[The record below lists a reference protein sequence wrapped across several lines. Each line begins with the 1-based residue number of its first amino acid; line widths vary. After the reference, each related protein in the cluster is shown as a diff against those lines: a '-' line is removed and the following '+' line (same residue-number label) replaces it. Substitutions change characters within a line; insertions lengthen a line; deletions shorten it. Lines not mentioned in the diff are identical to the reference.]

1 MTRPARA
8 VSEVYTARPTPRPG
22 YTGLHLMHSIRRRV
36 VTLLVLVAMTFPA
49 VVIPG
54 AAQTPGQ
61 AVPRGAYTP
70 SVVIRWNAALVEA
83 VRRTGFRPMWTAR
96 ALAIVHTAM
105 YDAWAAYDPVAVGVY
120 WDGDLRR
127 PYSERDEAHVR
138 EAVSLAAYRTLV
150 DLFPSQTTALFD
162 PLLRDLGLSAAPASD
177 PTTAAGLGSRC
188 AALVV
193 ASRHGDGANQLGL
206 VGAGPYADYTGY
218 APVNT
223 PEVLRD
229 PNRWQPLRA
238 SDGTVQAFITPQWRN
253 VTPFALTSASQFRP
267 GPPPLY
273 PDPQYAAEADAV
285 RQLSAD
291 LTDREK
297 AIAEYWADGPNTETP
312 PGHWAVLAQWVS
324 ARDRHTLG
332 QDVVMYFA
340 LGNALLDA
348 SIAVWDAKVAYDY
361 VRPISAIR
369 FLGAGRTIAAWG
381 GPGLGTRLIPGEAF
395 RPYLATPAFAEY
407 TSGHSGFSAAAAT
420 VLAAFTRSP
429 LFGASYTFKAGASTV
444 EPGMTPATDI
454 TLRWPTFDDAAIEAG
469 ISRRYGGI
477 HFESGDLNSQAMG
490 QAVGRQVWQKVQQLV
505 GGTVRRRP

>member
-1 MTRPARA
+1 MTL
-8 VSEVYTARPTPRPG
+8 T
-22 YTGLHLMHSIRRRV
+22 V
-36 VTLLVLVAMTFPA
+36 VAA
-49 VVIPG
+49 PG

-61 AVPRGAYTP
+61 AVPRGAYEP
-70 SVVIRWNAALVEA
+70 SVVVRWNAAVVEA

-96 ALAIVHTAM
+96 ALAVVHTAM

-138 EAVSLAAYRTLV
+138 AAVSLAAYRTLV
-150 DLFPSQTTALFD
+150 DLFPSQTAGLFD
-162 PLLRDLGLSAAPASD
+162 PLLRDLGLTSAATSD
-177 PTTAAGLGSRC
+177 PTTPAGLGSRC

-193 ASRHGDGANQLGL
+193 ASRHGDGANQLGT
-206 VGAGPYADYTGY
+206 VGSGPYADYTGY
-218 APVNT
+218 APINT

-238 SDGTVQAFITPQWRN
+238 ADGTVQAFITPQWRL
-253 VTPFALTSASQFRP
+253 VTPFALTSPSQFRP
-267 GPPPLY
+267 GAPPLY

-369 FLGAGRTIAAWG
+369 FLGAGKTIAAWG
-381 GPGLGTRLIPGEAF
+381 GPGLGTRLIPGETF
-395 RPYLATPAFAEY
+395 RPYIATPAFAEY

-420 VLAAFTRSP
+420 VLTAYTRSP
-429 LFGASYTFKAGASTV
+429 LFGASYTFKAGTSTV
-444 EPGMTPATDI
+444 EPGLTPATDI
-454 TLRWPTFDDAAIEAG
+454 TLRWPTFYEAADEAG

-477 HFESGDLNSQAMG
+477 HFESGDLASRAMG
-490 QAVGRQVWQKVQQLV
+490 EAIGRQVWQKVQQLV
-505 GGTVRRRP
+505 GGAVRRRP

>member
-1 MTRPARA
+1 
-8 VSEVYTARPTPRPG
+8 
-22 YTGLHLMHSIRRRV
+22 MHSRQSRALATI
-36 VTLLVLVAMTFPA
+36 VLVALTLSVLPA
-49 VVIPG
+49 PA

-61 AVPRGAYTP
+61 AVPRAAYAP
-70 SVVIRWNAALVEA
+70 RVVVRWNAALVDA
-83 VRRTGFRPMWTAR
+83 VRRTGFRPMWAAR

-138 EAVSLAAYRTLV
+138 DAVSLAAYRTLV
-150 DLFPSQTTALFD
+150 DLFPSQTSTLFD
-162 PLLRDLGLSAAPASD
+162 PLLRELGLSAAATSD
-177 PTTAAGLGSRC
+177 PTTPAGLGSRC

-206 VGAGPYADYTGY
+206 AGAGPYADYTGY
-218 APVNT
+218 TPVNT
-223 PEVLRD
+223 PELLRD

-238 SDGTVQAFITPQWRN
+238 ADGTAQAFIAPQWRL
-253 VTPFALTSASQFRP
+253 VTPFALTSPSQFRP

-297 AIAEYWADGPNTETP
+297 VIAEYWADGPNTETP

-324 ARDRHTLG
+324 ARDRHTVG

-348 SIAVWDAKVAYDY
+348 SIAVWDAKVVYDY

-395 RPYLATPAFAEY
+395 RPYIATPAFAEY
-407 TSGHSGFSAAAAT
+407 TSGHSAFSAAAAA
-420 VLAAFTRSP
+420 VLTAYTRSP
-429 LFGASYTFKAGASTV
+429 LFGASHTVRAGASTV
-444 EPGMTPATDI
+444 EPGVTPATDI
-454 TLRWPTFDDAAIEAG
+454 TLRWPTFADAADEAG

-477 HFESGDLNSQAMG
+477 HFESGDLASRAMG
-490 QAVGRQVWQKVQQLV
+490 DAIGRQTWRKVQQLV
-505 GGTVRRRP
+505 GGAVRRRP